1 MADGGKAWKKRYLG
15 SNDGTTTSTR
25 CRGARRSCGREE
37 SGNGTVVRELDAGG
51 ARRRARQHGRALLL
65 LLRLRER
72 ECEMR
77 CAARAAD
84 VGGRVGA
91 AAGRGCRAACVAST
105 RRPRGGRRLTRSGA
119 WRGERRGAREKGPAR
134 GGRPSW
140 HGMGLGRAK
149 ARRAALRKARWA
161 GFGRRAR
168 SEAAAREVGK
178 NPFPNKIFKEFLNA
192 IFQILF

>member
-1 MADGGKAWKKRYLG
+1 MAAEHGGAMAVGGETRGG
-15 SNDGTTTSTR
+15 STCARKTAQARARLEGGRGGVAGVRNRGMARWCGSSTP
-25 CRGARRSCGREE
+25 AE
-37 SGNGTVVRELDAGG
+37 

-119 WRGERRGAREKGPAR
+119 WRGERRGAREKGQRAELGWAEAR
-134 GGRPSW
+134 WAGTGGA
-140 HGMGLGRAK
+140 LL
-149 ARRAALRKARWA
+149 RAASLARWA

-168 SEAAAREVGK
+168 NEAAAR
-178 NPFPNKIFKEFLNA
+178 
-192 IFQILF
+192 

>member
-1 MADGGKAWKKRYLG
+1 M
-15 SNDGTTTSTR
+15 
-25 CRGARRSCGREE
+25 
-37 SGNGTVVRELDAGG
+37 VRELDAGG
-51 ARRRARQHGRALLL
+51 ARRRARQHGRAMLL

-91 AAGRGCRAACVAST
+91 VAGRGCRTACVAST

-119 WRGERRGAREKGPAR
+119 WRGERRGAREKGQRAELGWAEAR
-134 GGRPSW
+134 WAGAGGA
-140 HGMGLGRAK
+140 LL
-149 ARRAALRKARWA
+149 RAALLARWA

-168 SEAAAREVGK
+168 NEAAAR
-178 NPFPNKIFKEFLNA
+178 
-192 IFQILF
+192 